1 MAPALDILIDLH
13 WLETTVLASV
23 RMAAFI
29 VIAPPFSD
37 RAFPG
42 MVKAALSLGL
52 GLAVS
57 PQLVTATPALSDT
70 QFLIDLFLEALVGAA
85 FGFLVYLVFA
95 AVQGAGSLIDLTSG
109 FQLAAA
115 YDPQLAINGAQF
127 TRLFQMGAL
136 ALLFSSG
143 AYQLILGGLA
153 GTFRALPIGHGL
165 PAGIT
170 AQLVAQHMTA
180 MFAAVA
186 QIAGP
191 LIIVLFLADLGLGL
205 LTKVA
210 PALNAFS
217 LSYPVKILLTLA
229 LGGGVFIAL
238 PAAVQSLTGG
248 AVNVLMGRG

>member
-1 MAPALDILIDLH
+1 MPALDIPIDIH
-13 WLETTVLASV
+13 WLEATVLASV
-23 RMAAFI
+23 RIAAFI

-57 PQLVTATPALSDT
+57 PQVVPATPALTDT
-70 QFLIDLFLEALVGAA
+70 AFFLDLFVQALIGAA
-85 FGFLVYLVFA
+85 FGFLVYLVFS
-95 AVQGAGSLIDLTSG
+95 AVQGAGSLIDLSSG
-109 FQLAAA
+109 FQMASA

-136 ALLFSSG
+136 ALMFSSG
-143 AYQLILGGLA
+143 AYQLILGGLG
-153 GTFRALPIGHGL
+153 GTFRALPIGHGF
-165 PAGIT
+165 PAALT
-170 AQLVAQHMTA
+170 ANMVAQHTSA
-180 MFAAVA
+180 MFVAAA
-186 QIAGP
+186 EIAGP
-191 LIIVLFLADLGLGL
+191 LILVLFLADLGLGL

-217 LSYPVKILLTLA
+217 LSYPVKILLSLG

-248 AVNVLMGRG
+248 AVSVLMGRG